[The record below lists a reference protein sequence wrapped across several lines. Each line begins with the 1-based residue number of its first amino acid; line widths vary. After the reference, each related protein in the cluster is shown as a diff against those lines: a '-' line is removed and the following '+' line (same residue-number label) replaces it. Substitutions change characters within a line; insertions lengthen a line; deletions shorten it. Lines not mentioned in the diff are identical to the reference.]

1 MGTAEQLRLAQIS
14 LKNILF
20 ATDFSPGSLRA
31 YPFAAEI
38 SHRCG
43 GKVFVA
49 HILPANDSAAVPQSE
64 QACLNKLSQAAA
76 EAGFKH
82 PQGRVPEIPHEV
94 FFDHGDICARLLATA
109 DRCKIDLIVIG
120 THGWRGIR
128 KLLKGSTAEEV
139 ACLATRPVLTVGP
152 RVSRRLDFKRIL
164 YATDFMPAGMG
175 ALPYVL
181 SLSQIYFAD
190 LLVLHV
196 DDWNS
201 QESSVEA
208 ASKASKFLRQYLSE
222 YPDRRMAERTEVVLD
237 FGPRADL
244 ILEHAA
250 NWQAD
255 LIVLGLHHSD
265 RLKARIAA
273 HIPGSTVY
281 EVISQAPCP
290 VLTVPLP
297 K

>member
-1 MGTAEQLRLAQIS
+1 M
-14 LKNILF
+14 
-20 ATDFSPGSLRA
+20 
-31 YPFAAEI
+31 
-38 SHRCG
+38 
-43 GKVFVA
+43 V
-49 HILPANDSAAVPQSE
+49 HILPRDDSAAVPESE
-64 QACLNKLSQAAA
+64 QACWNKLSQAAA
-76 EAGFKH
+76 AAGFKD

-94 FFDHGDICARLLATA
+94 FFDHGNICARLLATA
-109 DRCKIDLIVIG
+109 DRCKIDLIVLG

-164 YATDFMPAGMG
+164 YATDFMRVGMG
-175 ALPYVL
+175 PLPYVL
-181 SLSQIYFAD
+181 SLSQIYLAD

-196 DDWNS
+196 DDGN
-201 QESSVEA
+201 QESPVEA
-208 ASKASKFLRQYLSE
+208 ASEASKFLRQYLSA

-237 FGPRADL
+237 FGPRTDL

-255 LIVLGLHHSD
+255 LIVLGLYHSD
-265 RLKARIAA
+265 RLKARILA
-273 HIPGSTVY
+273 HTPGSTTY
-281 EVISQAPCP
+281 EVISQASCP